1 MNTNEQI
8 AARLKQAREQRG
20 LSQKALAEICGWAQ
34 SRVGNY
40 ESASRTIGI
49 DDAVALA
56 KALKMSPSELIFGED
71 STQEWLT
78 PQHRRLIS
86 LFDQLPESEQE
97 RMIDLF
103 QVRLKEIDDYVEKY
117 LRGRFKSTE
126 E

>member
-8 AARLKQAREQRG
+8 AARLKQSREHRG

-56 KALKMSPSELIFGED
+56 KALKMPPSELIFGED

>member
-20 LSQKALAEICGWAQ
+20 ISQKTLAELCGWAQ

-56 KALKMSPSELIFGED
+56 KALKMSPSELIFGAD

-103 QVRLKEIDDYVEKY
+103 ELRLKELDDYVEKY
-117 LRGRFKSTE
+117 LRGRFKTPDE
-126 E
+126 